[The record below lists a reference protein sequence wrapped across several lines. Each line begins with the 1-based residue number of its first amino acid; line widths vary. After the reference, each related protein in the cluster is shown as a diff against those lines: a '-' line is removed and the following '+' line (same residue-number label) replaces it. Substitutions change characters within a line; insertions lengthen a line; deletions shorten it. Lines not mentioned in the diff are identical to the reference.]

1 MIVLQGGIDIML
13 KKFTV
18 ENYKNFLEPVTI
30 DFCNVGGY
38 QFNTN
43 CLCDDYIGKMLVY
56 GRNGTG
62 KTNLCNAIIDIAIS
76 SVYLINNESNSF
88 LNADSKNESAKFS
101 YVFQFAKNELE
112 YTYEKSS
119 MAQYS
124 FEALLLN
131 GIEIFRF
138 DYIQNT
144 YSYENLNLI
153 SAETIVVERFLESK
167 NNENIEGIEAE
178 NSISFLRWIFGNAV
192 FSNESPI
199 LELRSFINRMRA
211 SSISTLN
218 RAFMRKKDAFFD
230 SLLNKNNLSKLEEFL
245 NDMGVNCKLES
256 KKLPDG
262 QIELYFKYKRLIP
275 FFENASSGTIV
286 LFNLYRRLVTS
297 MKNMSFCYM
306 DEFDAFF
313 HYEMSERF
321 LNYFKEKFPNCQM
334 VFTTH
339 NTNLMANEIMRP
351 DCIFILS
358 QKGELTPL
366 NRATTRELR
375 EGHNLEK
382 MYISGEFDRYE

>member
-1 MIVLQGGIDIML
+1 ML

-30 DFCNVGGY
+30 DFSNVGGY

-43 CLCDDYIGKMLVY
+43 CLCNDYIGKMLIY

-62 KTNLCNAIIDIAIS
+62 KTNLCSAIVDIAVSPI
-76 SVYLINNESNSF
+76 YLMNNESNSF
-88 LNADSKNESAKFS
+88 LNADSENDSAKFS
-101 YVFQFAKNELE
+101 YVFQFGKNELE

-119 MAQYS
+119 MAEYC
-124 FEALLLN
+124 FEMLSLN
-131 GIEIFRF
+131 GIEIFKF
-138 DYIQNT
+138 DYVQNT
-144 YSYENLNLI
+144 SSYANLNLI

-178 NSISFLRWIFGNAV
+178 NAISFLRWIFGNAV
-192 FSNESPI
+192 FSIDSPI
-199 LELRSFINRMRA
+199 LELRNFINRMRA
-211 SSISTLN
+211 SSISALN
-218 RAFMRKKDAFFD
+218 RPFMRKKDVFFD
-230 SLLNKNNLSKLEEFL
+230 SLLDRDNLNKLETFL

-262 QIELYFKYKRLIP
+262 QIELYFKHKRLIP

-297 MKNMSFCYM
+297 MQNMSFCYM

-321 LNYFKEKFPNCQM
+321 LNYFKENFPNCQM
-334 VFTTH
+334 IFTTH

-358 QKGELTPL
+358 QKGELTSL

-382 MYISGEFDRYE
+382 MYISGEFDKYE